1 MSVNRVANRVRES
14 YDGYDGYDVVY
25 NGRVYPFNFESS
37 AWKFLLSAE
46 EDDLTD
52 KDLKHYVS
60 YPEGEEPK

>member
-14 YDGYDGYDVVY
+14 YDGYGYDVVY
-25 NGRVYPFNFESS
+25 NGRVYPFNFEGS
-37 AWKFLLSAE
+37 AWKFLLLAE
-46 EDDLTD
+46 EGDLTD